1 METINNALQCIIIEK
16 SNADSLWSAIN
27 RRLQCKNNPFSS
39 WCERPPTE
47 MEILKKPICLE
58 AEKSVYNTRKSLK

>member
-1 METINNALQCIIIEK
+1 M
-16 SNADSLWSAIN
+16 
-27 RRLQCKNNPFSS
+27 QCKNNPFSS
-39 WCERPPTE
+39 WCERLPTA